1 VTGRAEDAAALVERA
16 MGLYRTGQLTQLRE
30 LVHPE
35 AEIQMLFL
43 AGDVARGPDG
53 LTKALREA
61 ADSIHKPT
69 GTHVERIDDHA
80 AILIGRI
87 LHKAPGGGLSD
98 Q

>member
-1 VTGRAEDAAALVERA
+1 MGRPVSRK
-16 MGLYRTGQLTQLRE
+16 GQLTQLRE

-35 AEIQMLFL
+35 AGIQMLFL

-53 LTKALREA
+53 LGKALREA

-80 AILIGRI
+80 AILVGRSATRTWEDGQR
-87 LHKAPGGGLSD
+87 LQKTAA
-98 Q
+98 